1 MARGAADVAEW
12 GAVTLF
18 PFLFIVLAPEGVW
31 RARFELEPG
40 RRYEPDDVR
49 LACGADEGCSPHTL
63 TVEATVLPSEDEFR
77 ELAARAATRTA
88 DDSPDPFRRLL
99 NLLIPF

>member
-1 MARGAADVAEW
+1 MEAAMR
-12 GAVTLF
+12 F
-18 PFLFIVLAPEGVW
+18 PFVFTIVAPEGTW

-40 RRYEPDDVR
+40 RCYGPDDVQVER
-49 LACGADEGCSPHTL
+49 GANMRRAPHTL
-63 TVEATVLPSEDEFR
+63 TMNATTLPSEEEFR

-88 DDSPDPFRRLL
+88 DDSPDPFRQLL

>member
-1 MARGAADVAEW
+1 M
-12 GAVTLF
+12 GAVTLSS
-18 PFLFIVLAPEGVW
+18 FLFVVLAPEGVW

-40 RRYEPDDVR
+40 RCYGPEDVR
-49 LACGADEGCSPHTL
+49 VECGAEEGCSPHTL
-63 TVEATVLPSEDEFR
+63 TVEATVLPSEHEFR

>member
-1 MARGAADVAEW
+1 MPS
-12 GAVTLF
+12 
-18 PFLFIVLAPEGVW
+18 PFVFTIVAPEGTW
-31 RARFELEPG
+31 RARFALEPG
-40 RRYEPDDVR
+40 RCYGPDDVQVEQGVTTGR
-49 LACGADEGCSPHTL
+49 CSHTL
-63 TVEATVLPSEDEFR
+63 TVNATALPSEEEFR